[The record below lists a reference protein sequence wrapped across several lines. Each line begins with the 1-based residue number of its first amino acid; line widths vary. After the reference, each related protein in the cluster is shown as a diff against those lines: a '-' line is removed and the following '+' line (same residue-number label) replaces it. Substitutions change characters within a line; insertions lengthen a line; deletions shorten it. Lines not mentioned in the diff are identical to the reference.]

1 MSGRHRLT
9 ASHLLSALRIMTA
22 LLLMQHVKAAM
33 AYEFYVTV
41 DGTRQ
46 GRFKGESKR
55 EQHAHKLA
63 GLSFSY
69 EVSSPRDA
77 STGQATG
84 KRRNGRVTFTKA
96 WGAATPQLFQA
107 LVTNEVLR
115 SVLFEFVRSG
125 EDGTEQIFQTIRLT
139 NVGVAAIKQ
148 YVVPEPSAAAA
159 PRELEDIS
167 LAFQIINLQ
176 VEQTWRDHRFRR
188 QGVWRPVIKGK
199 RRVYRGLRMMPSTC
213 SPGRPRTSP

>member
-9 ASHLLSALRIMTA
+9 ASHLLSALRIVTA

-41 DGTRQ
+41 DGTKQ

-84 KRRNGRVTFTKA
+84 KRRHGPVTFTKA

-167 LAFQIINLQ
+167 LAFQIIDIEHKLGG
-176 VEQTWRDHRFRR
+176 TIASDD
-188 QGVWRPVIKGK
+188 
-199 RRVYRGLRMMPSTC
+199 RGSG
-213 SPGRPRTSP
+213 SP

>member
-41 DGTRQ
+41 DGTKQ

-84 KRRNGRVTFTKA
+84 KRRHGPVTFTKA
-96 WGAATPQLFQA
+96 WGAATPQLFEA
-107 LVTNEVLR
+107 LVTNEVL
-115 SVLFEFVRSG
+115 
-125 EDGTEQIFQTIRLT
+125 
-139 NVGVAAIKQ
+139 
-148 YVVPEPSAAAA
+148 
-159 PRELEDIS
+159 
-167 LAFQIINLQ
+167 
-176 VEQTWRDHRFRR
+176 
-188 QGVWRPVIKGK
+188 
-199 RRVYRGLRMMPSTC
+199 
-213 SPGRPRTSP
+213 PRTLCHQQPVVCEIAGARKAASARLLDALCRR

>member
-9 ASHLLSALRIMTA
+9 ASNLLSALRIMTA

-41 DGTRQ
+41 DGTKQ

-55 EQHAHKLA
+55 EQHAHKLT
-63 GLSFSY
+63 GVSFSY

-84 KRRNGRVTFTKA
+84 KRRHGPVTFTKA

-115 SVLFEFVRSG
+115 SGLFEFVRSG

-148 YVVPEPSAAAA
+148 YVVPEPWAAAA
-159 PRELEDIS
+159 PHELEDIS
-167 LAFQIINLQ
+167 LAFQIIEIENKLGG
-176 VEQTWRDHRFRR
+176 TIASDD
-188 QGVWRPVIKGK
+188 
-199 RRVYRGLRMMPSTC
+199 RGSG
-213 SPGRPRTSP
+213 SP